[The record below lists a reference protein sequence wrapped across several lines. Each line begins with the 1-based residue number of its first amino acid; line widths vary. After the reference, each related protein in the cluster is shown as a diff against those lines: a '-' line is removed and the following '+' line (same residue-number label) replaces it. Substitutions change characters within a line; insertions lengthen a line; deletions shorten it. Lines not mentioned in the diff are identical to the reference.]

1 MIETNPLPIAGAAI
15 AKTQPYVDHR
25 GVFGRFFCSKELGL
39 VFGEREIVNV
49 NFSRTSKA
57 GSIRGL
63 HFQHP
68 PKAEMKLVRCL
79 RGSVFDVIV
88 DLRAGSP
95 TFLQW
100 HGEIL
105 SAENLRMIILP
116 EGVAHGFQTMEDDT
130 EMLYLHTEFFSLA
143 DDSGIRYN
151 DPSVGV
157 DWPLPVA
164 QMSDKD
170 TNYPLIT
177 EDFKGLQI

>member
-1 MIETNPLPIAGAAI
+1 MIETNPLSIPGAAI
-15 AKTQPYVDHR
+15 AKTKPHVDHR
-25 GVFGRFFCSKELGL
+25 GLFGRFFCSEELGL

-88 DLRAGSP
+88 DLRVGSP

-105 SAENLRMIILP
+105 SAENLRMMILP

-151 DPSVGV
+151 DPIVGV

-164 QMSDKD
+164 QLSDKD

>member
-15 AKTQPYVDHR
+15 AETKPLEDHR
-25 GVFGRFFCSKELGL
+25 GLFGRFFCRDELGL

-49 NFSRTSKA
+49 NSSRTSKA

-79 RGSVFDVIV
+79 QGSVFDVIL

-95 TFLQW
+95 TFLHW

-105 SAENLRMIILP
+105 SAENLRMMILP
-116 EGVAHGFQTMEDDT
+116 EGVAHGFQTMENDT
-130 EMLYLHTEFFSLA
+130 EMLYLHTEFFSPA
-143 DDSGIRYN
+143 HDSGVHYD
-151 DPSVGV
+151 DPRIGI
-157 DWPLPVA
+157 DWPLPLA
-164 QMSDKD
+164 DISDKD
-170 TNYPLIT
+170 SNYPLIT
-177 EDFKGLQI
+177 KDFKGLQV

>member
-15 AKTQPYVDHR
+15 AETKPHADHR
-25 GVFGRFFCSKELGL
+25 GFFGRFFCREELGL
-39 VFGEREIVNV
+39 VFGKREIVNV
-49 NFSRTSKA
+49 NFSTTSKA

-79 RGSVFDVIV
+79 RGAVFDVIV

-105 SAENLRMIILP
+105 SAENLRMMILP
-116 EGVAHGFQTMEDDT
+116 EGVAHGFQTMENDT
-130 EMLYLHTEFFSLA
+130 EMLYLHTEFFSPA
-143 DDSGIRYN
+143 HDSGVRYD
-151 DPSVGV
+151 DPRIGI

-164 QMSDKD
+164 QLSDKD
-170 TNYPLIT
+170 TNFPLMT

>member
-1 MIETNPLPIAGAAI
+1 MIETNLLPIAGAAI
-15 AKTQPYVDHR
+15 AETKPHADHR
-25 GVFGRFFCSKELGL
+25 GVFGRFFCREELGL
-39 VFGEREIVNV
+39 VFGKREIVNV

-79 RGSVFDVIV
+79 RGAVFDVIV

-105 SAENLRMIILP
+105 SAENLRMMILP
-116 EGVAHGFQTMEDDT
+116 EGVAHGFQTMENDT
-130 EMLYLHTEFFSLA
+130 EMLYLHTEFFSPA
-143 DDSGIRYN
+143 HDSGVRYD
-151 DPSVGV
+151 DPKIGI

-164 QMSDKD
+164 QLSDKD
-170 TNYPLIT
+170 TNYPLMT
-177 EDFKGLQI
+177 ENFKGLQI